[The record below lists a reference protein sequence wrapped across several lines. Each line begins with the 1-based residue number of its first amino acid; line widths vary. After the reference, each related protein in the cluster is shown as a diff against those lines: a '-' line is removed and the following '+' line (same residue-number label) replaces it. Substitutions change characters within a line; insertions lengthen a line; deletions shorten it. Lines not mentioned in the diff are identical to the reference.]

1 MWELK
6 PWVDASKL
14 RIIEL
19 HYNPN
24 GFDYLLL
31 HRLDEIKW
39 NLLCLMG
46 SDDALITISDKSID
60 WTFLSMNPS
69 ITAMFR
75 LNQHKQNISWFDLL
89 QNPYAIELIIENFN
103 KIKKIKWISML
114 SQNTHPKAIELL
126 SKHINII
133 DWYYLSSNPSA
144 MPLLLQHP
152 DKINWRGL
160 SLNPHPSAVH
170 LLFENT
176 DKIDWYN
183 FNKNP
188 HPTIIAYLKEH
199 PDQIV
204 WATLCSN
211 PGAEELFLLY
221 PEKILWHC
229 ISSNPC
235 IFEYN
240 YKKCRTV
247 FRTTLLKDELLAMA
261 MHPDRIDYYLKMG
274 YTLSDF

>member
-14 RIIEL
+14 HLIEL

-24 GFDYLLL
+24 SFDYLLL
-31 HRLDEIKW
+31 YQFDYIKW

-60 WTFLSMNPS
+60 WKYLSMNPT
-69 ITAMFR
+69 ITALHR
-75 LNQHKQNISWFDLL
+75 LKQHKQKIIWFDLL
-89 QNPYAIELIIENFN
+89 SNPYAIELIIENFN
-103 KIKKIKWISML
+103 KIKKIKWITML
-114 SQNTHPKAIELL
+114 SQNPHPKAIELL
-126 SKHINII
+126 SKNINKI
-133 DWYYLSSNPSA
+133 DWYYLSANPSA
-144 MPLLLQHP
+144 MQLLLQYP
-152 DKINWRGL
+152 EKINWRGL
-160 SLNPHPSAVH
+160 SLNPSATD
-170 LLFENT
+170 LLLKNT
-176 DKIDWYN
+176 DKIDWFN

-188 HPTIIAYLKEH
+188 HPTTIAYLKEH
-199 PDQIV
+199 QEHII
-204 WATLCSN
+204 WSTLCTN
-211 PGAEELFLLY
+211 PSAEELLILY

-229 ISSNPC
+229 LSSNPC

-247 FRTTLLKDELLAMA
+247 FRTTLLKEEIIAMA
-261 MHPDRIDYYLKMG
+261 MHPDRIDYYLKLG